1 MSVTVSHISQNL
13 GRPEDLEVLQEGGL
27 NTVICGAKDPPDGSM
42 GKVAFAGPAIGDIH
56 DFLARTTAALI
67 IIDRIHAYKLIRP
80 VVAPKVSALL
90 WSENP
95 RLDFCRILN
104 GIFPEKIS
112 YGIDPSA
119 SVHPTARLGARIFVG
134 PGCIVGAGV
143 EAGDDCILH
152 GRVVL
157 YPGTRLGNGVIL
169 HAGAV
174 LGADGFGYERRP
186 DGSLEK
192 FPHSGGVMVEDEVE
206 IGANCTIDRGTIG
219 DTHIKKG
226 AKIDNLVQIA
236 HNAIIGEHTLIM
248 AGAVICGGAEIG
260 ARCWVAPNVVV
271 RQKMRIGDGATLGMG
286 TVINAPV
293 GAGETMVGYQARP
306 ARAAKR
312 IASFLEKVGS
322 GC

>member
-1 MSVTVSHISQNL
+1 MSVTIRHIAREL
-13 GRPEDLEVLQEGGL
+13 GRTEDLEVLQGGEMD
-27 NTVICGAKDPPDGSM
+27 TVIYEAKNPPDGRM
-42 GKVAFAGPAIGDIH
+42 GNVAFAGPAIGEIN
-56 DFLARTTAALI
+56 DFLARTKAALV
-67 IIDRIHAYKLIRP
+67 IIDQIHVHKLVRP
-80 VVAPKVSALL
+80 VMAHKVAALL
-90 WSENP
+90 WSGNA

-104 GIFPEKIS
+104 GFFTEKLPS
-112 YGIDPSA
+112 GIDPSA
-119 SVHPTARLGARIFVG
+119 TVHPTARLGARIFVG
-134 PGCIVGAGV
+134 PGCVIGAGV
-143 EAGDDCILH
+143 ETGDDCALH
-152 GRVVL
+152 ARVVL

-192 FPHSGGVMVEDEVE
+192 FPHSGGVVVEDEVE

-236 HNAIIGEHTLIM
+236 HNAIIGEHTLII

-312 IASFLEKVGS
+312 IASFLEKVGN

>member
-1 MSVTVSHISQNL
+1 MTITTHHIALEL
-13 GRPEDLEVLQEGGL
+13 GRTEDLEVLQGDGL
-27 NTVICGAKDPPDGSM
+27 DAVICGAKDPPDGSI
-42 GKVAFAGPAIGDIH
+42 GKMAFAGPVIGDLH
-56 DFLARTTAALI
+56 GFLARTTAALV
-67 IIDRIHAYKLIRP
+67 IIDRIHLPKLVRP
-80 VVAPKVSALL
+80 VVAPNVSALL
-90 WSENP
+90 WSKNA

-104 GIFPEKIS
+104 RFFPEKLS

-169 HAGAV
+169 HAGSV

-192 FPHSGGVMVEDEVE
+192 FPQSGGVMVEDDVE

-236 HNAIIGEHTLIM
+236 HNAVIGEHTLII

-260 ARCWVAPNVVV
+260 ARCWVAPNAVV
-271 RQKMRIGDGATLGMG
+271 RQKLVIGDGATLGMG
-286 TVINAPV
+286 AVINTPV
-293 GAGETMVGYQARP
+293 GSGETMVGYQARP
-306 ARAAKR
+306 AKAAKR
-312 IASFLEKVGS
+312 IASFLEKVGN